1 MPHKIGAYVRVST
14 EEQAQV
20 VEGSIESQKYRLKKY
35 IESKNDV
42 EKNWGKLIELYLDDG
57 FSAKDT
63 KRPAYQRMMRDV
75 RAGKI
80 NLILVSDVSRLS
92 RNIHDFCSL
101 LKDLEDHKAK
111 FLSVK
116 EQFDT
121 STPAGEMMIYNMI
134 NLAQFERR
142 QTAERVSMNFHSR
155 ALRGLLSGGNPIL
168 GYNKD
173 SENRGRLTVNTDE
186 APMVRR
192 IFDTYLETG
201 SLQDTVKALNGSG
214 ISPKIGEARRCRHV
228 TEGRWTVGS
237 VRNHLLNMAY
247 IGKLEVNRKFK
258 NEDQDTLKIW
268 QRYQIVDASWPAI
281 VDEKTFYSV
290 QTLVEENRE
299 KERFRFKTGQ
309 KRFFLLSGIIRC
321 GECGRA
327 LIGQTST
334 GRSAAHR
341 YYGHKIIVGET
352 NTCRVKRFRS
362 EDVEAAVI
370 NHLDEMFL
378 RAGYLDQIE
387 ENIRRLMV
395 GKKSDAWAEKER
407 VKNQLLSL
415 DKELEAAFKL
425 HSEMNTSRAVLEL
438 VLEKLESLAEKKK
451 GLLKYLESV
460 EELIQKDND
469 AKEAR
474 KVIEDHALAFKKGWK
489 KAKPSTQKRLLRRL
503 IDQLIYTPEGLF
515 TYYVTS
521 GEISSN
527 ALKAS
532 GSLASEQDSG
542 GSPNR
547 TYHLGSSSN
556 RPSDS
561 YLSDGASV
569 VRCRSQTDWLHRKS
583 RLLF

>member
-1 MPHKIGAYVRVST
+1 MPHKVGAYIRVST

-20 VEGSIESQKYRLKKY
+20 VEGSIDSQKFRLKKFV
-35 IESKNDV
+35 EGKNDI
-42 EKNWGKLIELYLDDG
+42 EKTWGKLIDLYIDDG

-63 KRPAYQRMMRDV
+63 KRPAYQKMMRDV

-168 GYNKD
+168 GFDKD
-173 SENRGRLTVNTDE
+173 PENRGRLIVNQSE
-186 APMVRR
+186 AVMVRK

-201 SLQDTVKALNGSG
+201 SLQDTAKALNGSG
-214 ISPKIGEARRCRHV
+214 IQPKIGEGRRCRHV
-228 TEGRWTVGS
+228 SEGRWTVGS
-237 VRNHLLNMAY
+237 VRNHLLNLAY
-247 IGKLEVNRKFK
+247 VGKLEVNRRFK
-258 NEDQDTLKIW
+258 NEDSDTLKSW
-268 QRYQIVDASWPAI
+268 QKYQIVDASWPAI
-281 VDEKTFYSV
+281 VDEKVFYSV
-290 QTLVEENRE
+290 QKLVDENRE

-309 KRFFLLSGIIRC
+309 RRFFLLSGIIRC

-352 NTCRVKRFRS
+352 NSCRIKRFRS
-362 EDVEAAVI
+362 EDVEAAVV
-370 NHLDEMFL
+370 NHLDEMLL

-387 ENIRRLMV
+387 KNIRQMMA
-395 GKKSDAWAEKER
+395 GKTSDALAERER
-407 VKNQLLSL
+407 IKKDLLAL
-415 DKELEAAFKL
+415 DKEIESAFKL
-425 HSEMNTSRAVLEL
+425 HSEMNSSPSVLDL
-438 VLEKLESLAEKKK
+438 VREKLESLADKKRE
-451 GLLKYLESV
+451 LVKYLEST
-460 EELIQKDND
+460 EDLIQKDQD
-469 AKEAR
+469 AREAR
-474 KVIEDHALAFKKGWK
+474 KVIEDQALEQTWPFILKDRLETECDEFLRVQQFHANVAHPAYKVIPVDQIFGVRFTNTDK
-489 KAKPSTQKRLLRRL
+489 SDVNRLSK
-503 IDQLIYTPEGLF
+503 TGF
-515 TYYVTS
+515 V
-521 GEISSN
+521 
-527 ALKAS
+527 
-532 GSLASEQDSG
+532 
-542 GSPNR
+542 
-547 TYHLGSSSN
+547 
-556 RPSDS
+556 
-561 YLSDGASV
+561 
-569 VRCRSQTDWLHRKS
+569 S
-583 RLLF
+583 R